1 MPAVIAV
8 SPKSQVPSSPSQQPK
23 SPKWE
28 QGQRVGWFTAEW
40 VIVVLWWWFDT
51 EVWVTVNPVRTWREV
66 NSLKVQQLKKTLSEQ
81 AASAMQKHSGGR
93 LKLWS
98 HHKLKISQEGSLS
111 RLQLKIDGKT
121 VSIFFFSLLVVVSEN
136 RKCCRLDTDGKWVVS
151 YHYLN
156 RVVKKKKCWLMCC
169 QREMD

>member
-1 MPAVIAV
+1 M
-8 SPKSQVPSSPSQQPK
+8 
-23 SPKWE
+23 
-28 QGQRVGWFTAEW
+28 
-40 VIVVLWWWFDT
+40 
-51 EVWVTVNPVRTWREV
+51 NPVRTWREV

-121 VSIFFFSLLVVVSEN
+121 VSIFFLFSF
-136 RKCCRLDTDGKWVVS
+136 GGGF
-151 YHYLN
+151 
-156 RVVKKKKCWLMCC
+156 
-169 QREMD
+169 